1 MQLSKLIFRLPY
13 YSDINATVIFVNI
26 PRLECTELQI
36 LSS

>member
-13 YSDINATVIFVNI
+13 YSDIATVIFVNI